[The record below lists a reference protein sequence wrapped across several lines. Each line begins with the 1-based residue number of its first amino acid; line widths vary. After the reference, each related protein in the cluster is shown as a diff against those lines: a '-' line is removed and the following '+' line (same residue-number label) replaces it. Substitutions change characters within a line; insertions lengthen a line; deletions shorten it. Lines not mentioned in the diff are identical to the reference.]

1 MVGETFGN
9 YEVVATLGKG
19 GVGVVYLAQ
28 HHTIARRAAIKVL
41 APELS
46 KDRDVVKRFFLE
58 ALATSLIRHPGIV
71 EVFDYD
77 VEASGRAYIV
87 MEYLEGE
94 TLAACLERTGALSWQ
109 TACAI
114 AQRIASAL
122 GAAHGHGIVHRDL
135 KPGNVFV
142 SLVAASSYATE
153 RRIKV
158 LDFGLAKLLS
168 EDPGNEPITRAGML
182 LGTPMYI
189 SPEQCTGAEQITR
202 SADVYALGCILYE
215 MLCGVPPFEREGIRA
230 ILAAHMF
237 EPAPRT
243 SQRAP
248 GVPAWLD
255 NLVARMLAKKPEER
269 PASMA
274 EVAETLATAGHEDA
288 GLTWLM
294 PGSATAMLPA
304 TVLPPPPPP
313 PKFPW
318 RDLRLPRVRL
328 PEIRLP
334 QVRWPHLSQ
343 VARHL
348 ERLPRLSRVARNL
361 RLSVI
366 DRRVRR
372 VGGVAIGLVAL
383 VIVGALA
390 LARGGHPHTP
400 AASTVATSARG
411 VAAPAPTKVS
421 DSGLLTA
428 VTPAPVAEPLATPP
442 TAAVVVPGSPASIEA
457 GPAEIPAPAKRRIGE
472 ARAHRRPE
480 PSRAR
485 APVEADG
492 ITDL

>member
-1 MVGETFGN
+1 
-9 YEVVATLGKG
+9 
-19 GVGVVYLAQ
+19 
-28 HHTIARRAAIKVL
+28 
-41 APELS
+41 
-46 KDRDVVKRFFLE
+46 
-58 ALATSLIRHPGIV
+58 
-71 EVFDYD
+71 
-77 VEASGRAYIV
+77 
-87 MEYLEGE
+87 
-94 TLAACLERTGALSWQ
+94 
-109 TACAI
+109 
-114 AQRIASAL
+114 
-122 GAAHGHGIVHRDL
+122 
-135 KPGNVFV
+135 
-142 SLVAASSYATE
+142 
-153 RRIKV
+153 
-158 LDFGLAKLLS
+158 
-168 EDPGNEPITRAGML
+168 
-182 LGTPMYI
+182 
-189 SPEQCTGAEQITR
+189 
-202 SADVYALGCILYE
+202 
-215 MLCGVPPFEREGIRA
+215 
-230 ILAAHMF
+230 
-237 EPAPRT
+237 
-243 SQRAP
+243 
-248 GVPAWLD
+248 
-255 NLVARMLAKKPEER
+255 
-269 PASMA
+269 
-274 EVAETLATAGHEDA
+274 
-288 GLTWLM
+288 
-294 PGSATAMLPA
+294 MLPA